1 MQHKYDACNK
11 IGVGITAKTFVSPF
25 NITMVHCN
33 KRGSE
38 AIVGNLSHIYKYE
51 VGGAAHVAGVLL
63 STVAN
68 KPDGTFDLEELER
81 RIRGDNI
88 HEPITS
94 MVAVENTHNVCG
106 GKALPLKFLDDL
118 GVVCKKYS
126 LPLHMDGARL
136 FNASEYLQVL
146 ASRVVRDCDSVSVCF
161 SKGLSAPV
169 GSVLVGTRDFIE
181 QARRIRKM
189 LGGGMRQAGV
199 LAAAVLVGLD
209 EMMPQLYLD
218 HQRARRLACA
228 IRNLGVDTFSVDDDV
243 HTNIV
248 LVYISPASRLVS
260 KDVVKNLAQSDE
272 DNQDCR
278 TANNEDIVVK
288 ASSFG
293 PKIVRL
299 TLHKDISDQ
308 DLSLAINKISYVFRQ
323 LDRHRVTSKL

>member
-1 MQHKYDACNK
+1 MWSVTYP
-11 IGVGITAKTFVSPF
+11 ISV
-25 NITMVHCN
+25 MVHCS

-38 AIVGNLSHIYKYE
+38 AFVGTLSHIYKYQ
-51 VGGAAHVAGVLL
+51 VGGAAHLGSILL
-63 STVAN
+63 STIDN
-68 KPDGTFDLEELER
+68 KPDGTFDLEELES
-81 RIRGDNI
+81 RIRGGNNN
-88 HEPITS
+88 EPISTV
-94 MVAVENTHNVCG
+94 VALENSHNVCG
-106 GKALPLKFLDDL
+106 GKVLSLKFINDVAAL
-118 GVVCKKYS
+118 CKKHS
-126 LPLHMDGARL
+126 LILHMDGARL